1 MTDETGVFDIQVPQ
15 GTIVKVA
22 GCPVKLGEAI
32 YIKQISGNEF
42 TLDDHEVMDYDYFD
56 DGDCE

>member
-1 MTDETGVFDIQVPQ
+1 MADETFDIQILQ

-22 GCPVKLGEAI
+22 GCPVKLAENI
-32 YIKQISGNEF
+32 YIKHITENEF
-42 TLDDHEVMDYDYFD
+42 ELKNHEVMDYDYFD